1 MWNFF
6 KFKDNEKRKNTKK
19 NSKAEVKEEKE
30 EKDIEE
36 EGEKRE
42 EQEGEV
48 NLNPI
53 ESSNGCN
60 KNMFSIADF
69 PERINQI
76 NKAHPLLKQKEKIIL
91 NQILESLKRGR
102 QKDSKRYF
110 NELNKIRKDL
120 NTLEI
125 SKKVIEQTSIKLSL
139 IHDIS
144 DTLDVLG
151 PILKEKK
158 EETKEN
164 NSIYEKNEN
173 NNREGMKTFVKTMTE
188 NILRNNYKEIDVQSI
203 DEIDKVF
210 EKIMTEKET

>member
-6 KFKDNEKRKNTKK
+6 RFNDHVKNKNTKK
-19 NSKAEVKEEKE
+19 NIKEKV
-30 EKDIEE
+30 EE
-36 EGEKRE
+36 EDDNITSINDTDEY
-42 EQEGEV
+42 
-48 NLNPI
+48 
-53 ESSNGCN
+53 N
-60 KNMFSIADF
+60 KNIFSIVHF
-69 PERINQI
+69 PERITQI
-76 NKAHPLLKQKEKIIL
+76 NKAHPVLKKKEKIVL
-91 NQILESLKRGR
+91 NQILESLKKER
-102 QKDSKRYF
+102 QKDSKQYF
-110 NELNKIRKDL
+110 NELSKIRKDL
-120 NTLEI
+120 STLET
-125 SKKVIEQTSIKLSL
+125 SKKVMEQTSIKLSL

-144 DTLDVLG
+144 NTLDVLG

-164 NSIYEKNEN
+164 NSIDEKNEN

>member
-6 KFKDNEKRKNTKK
+6 KFKDNEKKKNTKK

-30 EKDIEE
+30 EVDVEE
-36 EGEKRE
+36 EKRE
-42 EQEGEV
+42 EQGGEV
-48 NLNPI
+48 SLNPI
-53 ESSNGCN
+53 ESSNDCN

-110 NELNKIRKDL
+110 NELNKVRKDL
-120 NTLEI
+120 NILET

-164 NSIYEKNEN
+164 NSIDEKNEN

>member
-6 KFKDNEKRKNTKK
+6 KFKDNKKKKNTKK
-19 NSKAEVKEEKE
+19 NIKTEVKEK
-30 EKDIEE
+30 
-36 EGEKRE
+36 EGEKAE

-53 ESSNGCN
+53 ESSNEYN
-60 KNMFSIADF
+60 KNIFSIVDF
-69 PERINQI
+69 PERIAQI
-76 NKAHPLLKQKEKIIL
+76 NKAYPLLKQKEKIVL

-102 QKDSKRYF
+102 QKDSKQYF
-110 NELNKIRKDL
+110 NELSKIRKDL
-120 NTLEI
+120 NTLET
-125 SKKVIEQTSIKLSL
+125 SKKVMEQTSIKLSL

-144 DTLDVLG
+144 DTLDILG
-151 PILKEKK
+151 PILKEKIEK
-158 EETKEN
+158 TKETHSN
-164 NSIYEKNEN
+164 EEKNEN

-188 NILRNNYKEIDVQSI
+188 NILRNNYKEIDIQSI

>member
-6 KFKDNEKRKNTKK
+6 KFKDNKKKKNTKK
-19 NSKAEVKEEKE
+19 NLKAEVKDEK
-30 EKDIEE
+30 
-36 EGEKRE
+36 GEKAE

-53 ESSNGCN
+53 ESSNEYN
-60 KNMFSIADF
+60 KNIFSIVDF
-69 PERINQI
+69 PERIAQI
-76 NKAHPLLKQKEKIIL
+76 NKAYPLLKQKEKIVL

-102 QKDSKRYF
+102 QKDSKQNF
-110 NELNKIRKDL
+110 NELSKIRKDL
-120 NTLEI
+120 NTLET
-125 SKKVIEQTSIKLSL
+125 SKKVMEQTSIKLSL

-151 PILKEKK
+151 PILKEKTEK
-158 EETKEN
+158 TKET
-164 NSIYEKNEN
+164 NSNEEKNEN

-188 NILRNNYKEIDVQSI
+188 NILRNNYKEIDIQSI

>member
-6 KFKDNEKRKNTKK
+6 KFKDNKKKKNTKK
-19 NSKAEVKEEKE
+19 NLKAEVKDEK
-30 EKDIEE
+30 
-36 EGEKRE
+36 GEKTE
-42 EQEGEV
+42 EHEGEV

-53 ESSNGCN
+53 ESSNEYN
-60 KNMFSIADF
+60 KNIFSIVDF
-69 PERINQI
+69 PQRIAQI
-76 NKAHPLLKQKEKIIL
+76 NKAYPLLKQKEKIVL

-102 QKDSKRYF
+102 QKDSKQYF
-110 NELNKIRKDL
+110 NELSKIRKDL
-120 NTLEI
+120 NTLET
-125 SKKVIEQTSIKLSL
+125 SKKVMEQTSIKLSL

-151 PILKEKK
+151 PILKEKTEK
-158 EETKEN
+158 TKET
-164 NSIYEKNEN
+164 NSNEEKNEN

-188 NILRNNYKEIDVQSI
+188 NILRNNYKEIDIQSI